1 MCMSTAKKILNPKG
15 WLIAFLLFH
24 TLSITFVD
32 TLPYALDDDRAKESI
47 AEDYNAT
54 MAEDPDFVTT
64 YQEAV
69 FFNYIM
75 MMMVVPLVAIG
86 AFWMKG
92 KAQAKTI
99 IGVGIATAMAGTL
112 FGISGSLFSDGFDFP
127 FLIFHIILSIPM
139 IVGGYLWLQDD
150 EPSDSPT
157 EA

>member
-1 MCMSTAKKILNPKG
+1 MSTAKKILNPKG

-54 MAEDPDFVTT
+54 LAEDPDFVTT

-99 IGVGIATAMAGTL
+99 IGVGIATAMAGIL
-112 FGISGSLFSDGFDFP
+112 FGISGSLFGDGFDFP
-127 FLIFHIILSIPM
+127 FFIFHIILSIPM